1 MGFSAQ
7 REISESNDENM
18 VTLVTCYNKAC
29 STKGKFDENENGPEA
44 CRYHPGG
51 PVFHDALKGWSC
63 CEKRVTDFS
72 EFLNLPGCTA
82 GYHSKDKPT
91 EQVKP
96 EVKSTKTER
105 ADFQEDRDV
114 TKYGEMKVISAP
126 PQRAQLKKKETN
138 AKEVI
143 VVMKPKIMSSL
154 KTELAKMAAQEEQ
167 KATRGSLEV
176 GWKCCRSGCSAEYAG
191 PESSA
196 EFCHYHPGAP
206 IFHEGMKFWSCCE
219 RKTSDFTSF
228 LNQVGCE
235 KADSH
240 SWVHPDEATDKSKQ
254 TARYDYHQTPDKI
267 YCNVYCKG
275 IIPKNTKVVISSK
288 RVDIN
293 VCFGSAET
301 EMSLRVTELWANVD
315 TAASKLTFSGT
326 KLELAMSKE
335 SKVQWK
341 TLEAKE
347 AEARVLFGQP
357 SKMDSIWP
365 EDIRE
370 ALPEELQEKLTVKP
384 KLVPKQEVQ
393 RVDLEPDLDID
404 DLIEAEW
411 S

>member
-1 MGFSAQ
+1 
-7 REISESNDENM
+7 M

-51 PVFHDALKGWSC
+51 PVFHDALKVQTTCDLSMTNSNQGWSC

-167 KATRGSLEV
+167 KATRGSLE
-176 GWKCCRSGCSAEYAG
+176 G
-191 PESSA
+191 ES
-196 EFCHYHPGAP
+196 
-206 IFHEGMKFWSCCE
+206 
-219 RKTSDFTSF
+219 
-228 LNQVGCE
+228 L
-235 KADSH
+235 
-240 SWVHPDEATDKSKQ
+240 
-254 TARYDYHQTPDKI
+254 
-267 YCNVYCKG
+267 
-275 IIPKNTKVVISSK
+275 
-288 RVDIN
+288 
-293 VCFGSAET
+293 
-301 EMSLRVTELWANVD
+301 
-315 TAASKLTFSGT
+315 
-326 KLELAMSKE
+326 
-335 SKVQWK
+335 
-341 TLEAKE
+341 
-347 AEARVLFGQP
+347 
-357 SKMDSIWP
+357 
-365 EDIRE
+365 
-370 ALPEELQEKLTVKP
+370 
-384 KLVPKQEVQ
+384 
-393 RVDLEPDLDID
+393 
-404 DLIEAEW
+404 
-411 S
+411 

>member
-1 MGFSAQ
+1 MIMQ
-7 REISESNDENM
+7 
-18 VTLVTCYNKAC
+18 TCYNKAC
-29 STKGKFDENENGPEA
+29 STKGKFDPDKNGPEA

-82 GYHSKDKPT
+82 GFHSKEKPA
-91 EQVKP
+91 EVKP
-96 EVKSTKTER
+96 EVKSSKTEK

-114 TKYGEMKVISAP
+114 SKYGKTKVISAP
-126 PQRAQLKKKETN
+126 PQRAQLKKQETN
-138 AKEVI
+138 AQEVI
-143 VVMKPKIMSSL
+143 VVMKPKIMNSL
-154 KTELAKMAAQEEQ
+154 KTELQRMAQAEE
-167 KATRGSLEV
+167 KKKERGTLEV
-176 GWKCCRSGCSAEYAG
+176 GWKCCRSGCSAEYTG
-191 PESSA
+191 PEKNA
-196 EFCHYHPGAP
+196 EFCYYHPGAP
-206 IFHEGMKFWSCCE
+206 VFHEGMKFWSCCE

-235 KADSH
+235 KAESH
-240 SWVHPDEATDKSKQ
+240 QWVHPDEATEKSKQ

-275 IIPKNTKVVISSK
+275 IIPKLTKVVISSK

-293 VCFGSAET
+293 VCFGLAET
-301 EMSLRVTELWANVD
+301 EMALRVTELWANVD
-315 TAASKLTFSGT
+315 PAQSKLTLSGT

-347 AEARVLFGQP
+347 TEAKVLFGQP
-357 SKMDSIWP
+357 VKMETIWP
-365 EDIRE
+365 DDIRE
-370 ALPEELQEKLTVKP
+370 ALPEELQEKLTVQP
-384 KLVPKQEVQ
+384 KKQAPKKIIKNE
-393 RVDLEPDLDID
+393 EPDLDID
-404 DLIEAEW
+404 DLIESEW